1 MLDRLSFPQPYLSLI
16 LFLTWQFLSDG
27 VSGASVVLGLV
38 LAWMI
43 PQLTRGFW
51 PDPPVFA
58 RPWKLPPY
66 LVIVLYDILVA
77 SISVTRLIL
86 SGREPKPMLVSYPLE
101 LTHPLAISM
110 LASTISL
117 TPGTVSADV
126 SDDRTLLLIHA
137 LDADSDDEVINAIRT
152 RYEARLKEMFQ

>member
-16 LFLTWQFLSDG
+16 LFAIWQFLSDG

-51 PDPPVFA
+51 PDPPFFA

-77 SISVTRLIL
+77 SVSV
-86 SGREPKPMLVSYPLE
+86 
-101 LTHPLAISM
+101 A
-110 LASTISL
+110 AS
-117 TPGTVSADV
+117 PGHF
-126 SDDRTLLLIHA
+126 HA
-137 LDADSDDEVINAIRT
+137 GQHHFPDTGNRQ
-152 RYEARLKEMFQ
+152 RRCQ

>member
-16 LFLTWQFLSDG
+16 LFAIWQFLSDG

-51 PDPPVFA
+51 PDPSSFA

-77 SISVTRLIL
+77 SVSVARLIL
-86 SGREPKPMLVSYPLE
+86 SGREPKPILVSYPLE

-137 LDADSDDEVINAIRT
+137 LDAESDEEVIDAIRT